1 MTKQMYEHTF
11 SSKKQFFK
19 WLEENEDKI
28 DWDWEVE
35 FAWHWKEK
43 DDEE

>member
-1 MTKQMYEHTF
+1 MYEHTF

-35 FAWHWKEK
+35 FAWYWKEK
-43 DDEE
+43 DEE